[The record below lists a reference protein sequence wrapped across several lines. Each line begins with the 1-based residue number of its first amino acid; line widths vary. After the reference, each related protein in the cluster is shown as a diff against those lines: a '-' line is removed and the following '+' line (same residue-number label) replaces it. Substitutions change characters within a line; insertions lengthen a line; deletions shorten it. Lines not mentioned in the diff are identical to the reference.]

1 MINKL
6 AGVFSIIVGTS
17 MIFMWLMFYFTGS
30 IPELNTE
37 PARITMHLAAE
48 FATAIFLTIAG
59 CGLMKAKRW
68 GVQIY
73 LLATG
78 ALLYTMIQSPGYFLQ
93 TGESGFVVMF
103 AVLIILAVLFLIKII
118 KQTDKQVRF

>member
-1 MINKL
+1 MIYKS
-6 AGVFSIIVGTS
+6 AGIFSIVVGIS
-17 MIFMWLMFYFTGS
+17 MILMWLVFYFTGS
-30 IPELNTE
+30 IPELATE

-48 FATAIFLTIAG
+48 FATAIVLIIAG
-59 CGLMKAKRW
+59 WGLLKAKRW

-93 TGESGFVVMF
+93 TGEPGFVVMF
-103 AVLIILAVLFLIKII
+103 AVLIILAVLFLTKI
-118 KQTDKQVRF
+118 VRQAGN

>member
-1 MINKL
+1 MIYKS
-6 AGVFSIIVGTS
+6 AGIFSIVVGIS
-17 MIFMWLMFYFTGS
+17 MILMWLVFYFTGS
-30 IPELNTE
+30 IPELATE

-48 FATAIFLTIAG
+48 FATAIVLIIAG
-59 CGLMKAKRW
+59 WGLLKAKRL

-93 TGESGFVVMF
+93 TGEPGFVVMF
-103 AVLIILAVLFLIKII
+103 AVLIILAVLFLTKI
-118 KQTDKQVRF
+118 VRQAGN